1 MFRGVSCAHVDK
13 AGEAVRVFF
22 LAFERVGF
30 AVPEARGGIETTRQ
44 NGLLRGSSFRAIR
57 DAQPLPRARAFY
69 ELLDK
74 WRGIVAYR
82 HVEVNGVQEVCS
94 ILLVPRWNQSL
105 HFSDQQLA

>member
-1 MFRGVSCAHVDK
+1 MFRGLSCAHLD
-13 AGEAVRVFF
+13 EAVNAVRALFP
-22 LAFERVGF
+22 AFERVGF
-30 AVPEARGGIETTRQ
+30 AVPEARGRIETTRQ

-82 HVEVNGVQEVCS
+82 HVGVNSLQEGFC
-94 ILLVPRWNQSL
+94 ILLVPRRNQRL
-105 HFSDQQLA
+105 HLGEQ